1 VLLFDEPTH
10 RYTLDGVAV
19 PSVTQVLRAG
29 GLFDAFDRLP
39 EGVRLGA
46 LERGRLVHQA
56 LHYLNEQDLDL
67 VQFARDFP
75 ELQGYVQGWIDF
87 CAQRAF
93 VPMLC
98 EYRLA
103 SRRHQLAGTADCFGE
118 LDGHGALVDFATGG
132 APIGKDLQTS
142 AYLSMAYEASLEDAR
157 LAQYLD
163 THPVVKRFAVL
174 LRKDGGFQIHQYA
187 DPGDFRRFLLLH
199 QVTA

>member
-1 VLLFDEPTH
+1 MLTFDEPTH

-19 PSVTQVLRAG
+19 PSVTQVLRRA
-29 GLFDAFDRLP
+29 GLFDLFDRLP
-39 EGVRLGA
+39 EIVRLGA

-56 LHYLNEQDLDL
+56 IHYLNEQDRRRTSAG
-67 VQFARDFP
+67 VP
-75 ELQGYVQGWIDF
+75 ELQGYVQGWLDF

-93 VPMLC
+93 TPMLC
-98 EYRLA
+98 EYRVY

-163 THPVVKRFAVL
+163 VHPVVKRFAVL
-174 LRKDGGFQIHQYA
+174 LRRDGTFQIHQYA
-187 DPGDFRRFLLLH
+187 DPGDFRRFLQLH
-199 QVTA
+199 QVAA